1 MEIMAPAHNLIP
13 EQLRELSHKYGL
25 KVDADSS
32 LLKHDENSLQKLVGD
47 LKKLI
52 RSLIAR
58 EMRIKEGYDNM
69 RRAVKEKKQVE
80 KVKKDLRSISE
91 KIDDLHSDLFTIEM
105 YATGTAGPKLET
117 AYVTPFLICLLS
129 HTLDNTDANA
139 DYDETLD
146 ISNSAINNK
155 VAGLTR
161 ELERESKVKDGL
173 EKFMLMCKDKK
184 MLDVSR
190 QMLDD
195 SKAKLE
201 WLRIELARVQQ
212 LQSLNLSSSLEGI
225 SLASDVEVL
234 VDELLLRL
242 RKEAAMHEGAKN
254 MVKILTPN
262 KNVEKRSLQDAMDS
276 LRESQDK
283 LDLICIA
290 LEKHCQQLPS
300 QSPKRDC
307 VKTDIAHTNP
317 SLYRNRS
324 EESPDETSL
333 ANSSANLLLNRQCMA
348 VSLAVSGKLEVRL
361 MGCQSLLTDIP
372 GRTMDGSGYSID
384 GGLYN
389 VRKSK
394 SVGSRASVYKV
405 KDNLSDEIYA
415 VLRVDG
421 RKVAETEPKP
431 LSQQAWDQR
440 FSIDLERAREL
451 EVNVYWND
459 WRSMCAFTFLKLG
472 NLIDSY
478 QDGRAIQLEPQ
489 GTLFAEIRYL
499 NPVISRKPKLQRQRK
514 LFRVKAQKV
523 LPVRPGQMHVAAW
536 GRIIKQ
542 FFPQMCQDAVAT
554 TSPSGGAVNGRSRL
568 ITQLS
573 EPSFRL
579 TSSIDKN
586 ESVRGAQ
593 VTSGLYPSL
602 RELQERVKADD
613 AVPYSKRLIQSAA
626 PSMDEKLRVSQEM
639 RRLEK
644 EVLQLKLSTR
654 GANSASSIGLP
665 TVEQAMMTIAD
676 FKLVSVLGRGHF
688 GKVILSRYRR
698 DDNYYALKILKKA
711 DILARDEVES
721 LMAEKRIFE
730 IVNRSKHPFLTNLY
744 ACFQTRD
751 HVCFVMEY
759 AMGGDLMRHIHDD
772 IFSEER
778 ACFYAGCVTLGLQ
791 YLHDNKI
798 MYRDL
803 KLDNLLLD
811 REGYLKIADF
821 GLCKE
826 NMGFDDRTSTFC
838 GTPEFLAPEVLTEN
852 QYTRS
857 VDWWGLGVL
866 IFEMLVGEPPFSGD
880 DEEEIFDSIVND
892 DVRYPRFLSIEA
904 ISIMRRLLRKN
915 PAKRLGSTEADAEEV
930 KKQRFFRLINWQWED
945 LLMKRIKPI
954 FVPTIRSPEDVS
966 NFDEEFTKEVPQ
978 FSPPK
983 DRRSV
988 STMDQA
994 YFRDFDYVAADVS
1007 FQPMSTEEAKPSE
1020 QPTGVWRLFK
1030 EPCFI
1035 RCQCYGI
1042 LGALFVYLG
1051 TFGLTGNATKVHRF
1065 GTIAYFVISST
1076 SYSYCYF
1083 NKVIMERNVQ
1093 ELREIIHQAHQGRLS
1108 DQNDSSSSSS

>member
-25 KVDADSS
+25 NVDADSS

-105 YATGTAGPKLET
+105 YATGTA
-117 AYVTPFLICLLS
+117 
-129 HTLDNTDANA
+129 DNTDANA

-146 ISNSAINNK
+146 ISNSAINSK

-161 ELERESKVKDGL
+161 ELERESKVKDGLYFFHQSL

-212 LQSLNLSSSLEGI
+212 LQSLNLSSSLEGRQVCPHLIFIHPIILSAGI

-262 KNVEKRSLQDAMDS
+262 KNVEKRSLQDVRIDHCSFSRLSSRCSFKAMDS

-348 VSLAVSGKLEVRL
+348 VSLAVSGKLEVSITSLSVSSVRL

-394 SVGSRASVYKV
+394 SVSSRASVYKV
-405 KDNLSDEIYA
+405 KDNLSALDEFIWLDEIYA

-554 TSPSGGAVNGRSRL
+554 TSPSGSAVNGRSRL

-613 AVPYSKRLIQSAA
+613 AVPYSKRLVQSAA

-665 TVEQAMMTIAD
+665 TAEQAMMTIAD

-988 STMDQA
+988 SSMDQA
-994 YFRDFDYVAADVS
+994 YFRDFDYVAD
-1007 FQPMSTEEAKPSE
+1007 
-1020 QPTGVWRLFK
+1020 
-1030 EPCFI
+1030 
-1035 RCQCYGI
+1035 
-1042 LGALFVYLG
+1042 
-1051 TFGLTGNATKVHRF
+1051 
-1065 GTIAYFVISST
+1065 IS
-1076 SYSYCYF
+1076 
-1083 NKVIMERNVQ
+1083 
-1093 ELREIIHQAHQGRLS
+1093 
-1108 DQNDSSSSSS
+1108 

>member
-32 LLKHDENSLQKLVGD
+32 LLKHDEDSLQKLVGD

-69 RRAVKEKKQVE
+69 RRAVKEKKQME

-105 YATGTAGPKLET
+105 YATGTADS
-117 AYVTPFLICLLS
+117 F
-129 HTLDNTDANA
+129 DANA

-146 ISNSAINNK
+146 TSNAGINNK
-155 VAGLTR
+155 VTGFTR

-225 SLASDVEVL
+225 SMASDVEVL

-254 MVKILTPN
+254 MVKILTSN
-262 KNVEKRSLQDAMDS
+262 RNVEKRSLQDAMDS

-300 QSPKRDC
+300 HSPKRDS
-307 VKTDIAHTNP
+307 VKTDIAQKNP

-333 ANSSANLLLNRQCMA
+333 ANSSSTLLLNHRCMA

-361 MGCQSLLTDIP
+361 MGCQNLLTDIP

-394 SVGSRASVYKV
+394 SVSSRASVYKV
-405 KDNLSDEIYA
+405 KDNLSDDIYA

-478 QDGRAIQLEPQ
+478 QDGRALQLEPQ
-489 GTLFAEIRYL
+489 GTLFAEVRYL

-554 TSPSGGAVNGRSRL
+554 TSPSSGAVNGRSRL

-586 ESVRGAQ
+586 ESVRGSQPSA
-593 VTSGLYPSL
+593 GLYPSL
-602 RELQERVKADD
+602 RELQERVKVDD
-613 AVPYSKRLIQSAA
+613 SVSPAKRLIQCAA
-626 PSMDEKLRVSQEM
+626 SSMDDKLRVSQDM

-654 GANSASSIGLP
+654 GANSTSSASIGLS
-665 TVEQAMMTIAD
+665 TVDQAMTIAD
-676 FKLVSVLGRGHF
+676 FKLISVLGRGHF

-711 DILARDEVES
+711 DILIRDEVES

-930 KKQRFFRLINWQWED
+930 KRQRFFRLINWQWED
-945 LLMKRIKPI
+945 LLMKRIKPT

-978 FSPPK
+978 FSPSK
-983 DRRSV
+983 DRRSL
-988 STMDQA
+988 TAIDQS
-994 YFRDFDYVAADVS
+994 YFRDFDYVAEVS
-1007 FQPMSTEEAKPSE
+1007 
-1020 QPTGVWRLFK
+1020 
-1030 EPCFI
+1030 
-1035 RCQCYGI
+1035 
-1042 LGALFVYLG
+1042 
-1051 TFGLTGNATKVHRF
+1051 
-1065 GTIAYFVISST
+1065 
-1076 SYSYCYF
+1076 
-1083 NKVIMERNVQ
+1083 
-1093 ELREIIHQAHQGRLS
+1093 
-1108 DQNDSSSSSS
+1108 